1 MTNYKITRHDGTIQY
16 AKKYDHS
23 DEFFLNGFGFGI
35 KEFDALSVEE
45 IETIPTKFTKGFV
58 SYDEDEEWNE
68 MRAICDVNKSWNGW
82 AMPYI
87 HEDSIQKFIELTS
100 WEGNVFTLLPNGD
113 LLSIVPED
121 DYEETI
127 KPEIIDGEKY
137 YYLGNEGLCFAF
149 VPLAEYE
156 ESLHQEA
163 RDLMDDIN
171 DAHKWDSKLSLDE
184 YLMTHFDD
192 LTESEINDIK
202 TLLDKFDNL

>member
-1 MTNYKITRHDGTIQY
+1 MKNYKVTRHDGTIQY
-16 AKKYDHS
+16 AKKYDQS

-58 SYDEDEEWNE
+58 SYDEDGTE
-68 MRAICDVNKSWNGW
+68 MKAICDENKSWNGW

-113 LLSIVPED
+113 LLSIVPDD

-137 YYLGNEGLCFAF
+137 YYLGDEGLCFDFTSAWD
-149 VPLAEYE
+149 YE
-156 ESLHQEA
+156 EGLHQEA
-163 RDLMDDIN
+163 RDLMDEIN

-184 YLMTHFDD
+184 YLFEHFDE